1 MKSFL
6 QAICMSQYYFQLYVY
21 GIIVDLWHYNSLC
34 ILAPAP
40 APLVTWQMAENLRTS
55 YQHRVRL
62 DSPHTGNRVPS
73 LQRVFSVSEWSYQK
87 TSVESYFDLW
97 LSSVI
102 SIRAD
107 WHHGNCVGGR
117 RLARVTFSLKVLRI
131 SNYRE
136 WIWACLIPR
145 PSLELSWLHMNS
157 SNVSM
162 QSTKWSVRWP
172 GDEVSSASLFFLWAD
187 GKNTSGP
194 RAHFYVLL
202 VGHNDQLPVPR
213 MKSLTQLMTLTCC
226 LCSLHSLCWTVMTE
240 SISRA
245 RENLLGTHWEVSSRK
260 YIRVLCLSTRRLDHT
275 QLLVNRELQKL
286 KA

>member
-157 SNVSM
+157 SIVSM

-172 GDEVSSASLFFLWAD
+172 GDEVSSASLFFCEQTGRIRLDQERIFMCSWLDTMTSFLCHEWNLLPSSWPWHAVCVACIVSAERSWQ
-187 GKNTSGP
+187 KASPELERTCLAHTERYHPASTSGCC
-194 RAHFYVLL
+194 VS
-202 VGHNDQLPVPR
+202 VPEGSTILSYWWIENY
-213 MKSLTQLMTLTCC
+213 KS
-226 LCSLHSLCWTVMTE
+226 
-240 SISRA
+240 
-245 RENLLGTHWEVSSRK
+245 
-260 YIRVLCLSTRRLDHT
+260 
-275 QLLVNRELQKL
+275 
-286 KA
+286 